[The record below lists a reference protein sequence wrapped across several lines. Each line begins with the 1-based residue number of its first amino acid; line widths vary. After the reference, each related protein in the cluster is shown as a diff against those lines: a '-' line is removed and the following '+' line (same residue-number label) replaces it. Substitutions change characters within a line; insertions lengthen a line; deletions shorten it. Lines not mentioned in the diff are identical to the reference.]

1 MIFCVWMLHWQK
13 KIDNIS
19 STTLRNKLRTVRKNY
34 KTALS
39 KLALDFKNKVLK
51 FAGLHRIDAL
61 SATLLMY
68 VFFGPTGVLVC
79 TAAWLYFMWSVV
91 NPVAL
96 IWWWIVVLI

>member
-1 MIFCVWMLHWQK
+1 MLHWQK

-68 VFFGPTGVLVC
+68 VFLDQLVFLSVLQHGCILCGVLSI
-79 TAAWLYFMWSVV
+79 LLHLFGGG
-91 NPVAL
+91 L
-96 IWWWIVVLI
+96 